1 MKKMWL
7 KINKKVFWVSL
18 AVSII
23 LAVVNSFQL
32 SGAIARFINGV
43 NDFQSF
49 YESGSYSEQVS
60 ETSVGVLI
68 FLFEA
73 LIITVIYSFWGLY
86 IEMSSNIVTIG
97 ENNKNTYTSTPNAE
111 EINNEPWR
119 CDCMQINSG
128 NTLYCAKCGKPKRN
142 GSKEE
147 TQTLWK
153 TDEKANRSAFS
164 RPQTGKGGL
173 WVCDCKHV
181 NVGSAMF
188 CEECGKPNK
197 YSSESPTAATN
208 ICSKCGG
215 QIPTGAKFCGKCG
228 KRLN

>member
-32 SGAIARFINGV
+32 SGAIAQIINTINGA
-43 NDFQSF
+43 NNFQSF
-49 YESGSYSEQVS
+49 FESGSYSEQVS

-97 ENNKNTYTSTPNAE
+97 ERNQNYNIGTRILDNKSSNDF
-111 EINNEPWR
+111 WR
-119 CDCMQINSG
+119 CDCMQANPIDM
-128 NTLYCAKCGKPKRN
+128 LYCGRCGKPKY
-142 GSKEE
+142 KEE
-147 TQTLWK
+147 TQAVSKNNSNTSK
-153 TDEKANRSAFS
+153 SNISK
-164 RPQTGKGGL
+164 PQGGGL
-173 WVCDCKHV
+173 WVCDCKHI
-181 NVGSAMF
+181 NAGSAMF
-188 CEECGKPNK
+188 CEKCGKPNK
-197 YSSESPTAATN
+197 YLSESPTAAAN
-208 ICSKCGG
+208 ICSKCGE
-215 QIPTGAKFCGKCG
+215 QIPAGAKFCGKCG
-228 KRLN
+228 QRLN